1 MATGEASAELPVTA
15 WPALVIADQVRKGM
29 ITATEVLEAHLE
41 QVRSQNPTLNAIVT
55 LAEDEAREQAAN
67 IDSAIAAGA
76 IPGPLAGVPF
86 TVKDLIATRGVRST
100 AGSLILRDHVPA
112 WGATAVERLCA
123 ADAVLLGKAN
133 CPEFGLAVHTGN
145 RLFGETLSPLGPG
158 LSPAGSSGGDASAVA
173 SGMAAFGIGTDYGGS
188 IRVPAH
194 CTGLAALR
202 PTPGLIPGT
211 GQFPFPPWPAP
222 VPRGP
227 VHVPP
232 APFPPGPAPFPPG
245 PAPFPPGPAPVGPG
259 TSLQARLQSI
269 APIARRVGDLWPLL
283 QAMAGPDGIDANA
296 VPATLGH
303 PDQISVADLPV
314 AWCAGDGSFPVRA
327 DLVQTVESAANMLAD
342 LGATVVARRPPGLD
356 RAEPVYA
363 ALRGIEGLPE
373 HRALAAGREAELTG
387 YARELIYA
395 EPGRP
400 AGSATLRELTT
411 AADDLRAEVAAFMR
425 QWPILLMPVASVPA
439 FPPGTAE
446 FRVGDQVLGGA
457 QMESCCRA
465 VTLLGAP
472 AAVVRCGLSR
482 DGLPVGVQVVG
493 RPFHDAETVAVAAA
507 LERHV
512 E

>member
-1 MATGEASAELPVTA
+1 MATGEASADLPVTA

-29 ITATEVLEAHLE
+29 ITATEVLQAHLE

-67 IDSAIAAGA
+67 IDSSIAAGA
-76 IPGPLAGVPF
+76 VPGQRAGVPF

-112 WGATAVERLCA
+112 WGATAIERLCA

-173 SGMAAFGIGTDYGGS
+173 SCMAAFGIGTDYGGS

-211 GQFPFPPWPAP
+211 GQFPFPPWP
-222 VPRGP
+222 GP
-227 VHVPP
+227 FPPWP
-232 APFPPGPAPFPPG
+232 APFAPGH
-245 PAPFPPGPAPVGPG
+245 APVAPG

-283 QAMAGPDGIDANA
+283 QVMAGPDGIDANA

-303 PDQISVADLPV
+303 PDQVSVADLPV

-327 DLVQTVESAANMLAD
+327 DLVQAVESAANVLAD
-342 LGATVVARRPPGLD
+342 LGATVIARRPPGLD

-373 HRALAAGREAELTG
+373 HRALVAGREAELTG

-400 AGSATLRELTT
+400 AGSATPRELAT

-439 FPPGTAE
+439 FQPGRAE
-446 FRVGDQVLGGA
+446 FRVDGQVLGGA
-457 QMESCCRA
+457 QIESCCRA

-472 AAVVRCGLSR
+472 AAVVRFGSSR
-482 DGLPVGVQVVG
+482 EGLPVGVQVVG

>member
-1 MATGEASAELPVTA
+1 MATGEASARLPVTA
-15 WPALVIADQVRKGM
+15 WSALAIAAQVRNRT

-41 QVRSQNPTLNAIVT
+41 QVRIQNPALNAIVT
-55 LAEDEAREQAAN
+55 LAEDEAREHAAN
-67 IDSAIAAGA
+67 IDSSIAAGA
-76 IPGPLAGVPF
+76 APGPLAGVPF

-112 WGATAVERLCA
+112 WGATAVERLHA

-211 GQFPFPPWPAP
+211 GQIPFPPWPSPFPPWPAP
-222 VPRGP
+222 VR
-227 VHVPP
+227 P
-232 APFPPGPAPFPPG
+232 AP
-245 PAPFPPGPAPVGPG
+245 PVPPG

-283 QAMAGPDGIDANA
+283 QVMAGPDGIDGNA

-303 PDQISVADLPV
+303 PDRVSVTGLGV

-327 DLVQTVESAANMLAD
+327 DLAAAVESAANALAG
-342 LGATVVARRPPGLD
+342 LGARVIACRPPGLD
-356 RAEPVYA
+356 RAERVYA

-373 HRALAAGREAELTG
+373 HRALAAGREADLTG

-400 AGSATLRELTT
+400 ARPAALRELTA

-439 FPPGTAE
+439 FPPDTAE
-446 FRVGDQVLGGA
+446 FRVDGRVLSGA

-465 VTLLGAP
+465 VTLLGTP
-472 AAVVRCGLSR
+472 AAVVRWGVSR

-493 RPFHDAETVAVAAA
+493 RPFHDAEAIAVAAA

>member
-1 MATGEASAELPVTA
+1 MAAGEASDRLPVTA
-15 WPALVIADQVRKGM
+15 WPALVIADQVRNGA

-55 LAEDEAREQAAN
+55 LAEDEARNQAAS
-67 IDSAIAAGA
+67 IDSSIAAGVA
-76 IPGPLAGVPF
+76 PGPLAGVPF
-86 TVKDLIATRGVRST
+86 TVKDLIATAGLRST

-112 WGATAVERLCA
+112 WGATAVERLSSA
-123 ADAVLLGKAN
+123 GAVLLGKAN

-145 RLFGETLSPLGPG
+145 RLFGETLSPLAPG

-211 GQFPFPPWPAP
+211 GQLPFPPVP
-222 VPRGP
+222 V
-227 VHVPP
+227 
-232 APFPPGPAPFPPG
+232 PFPPGPV
-245 PAPFPPGPAPVGPG
+245 PAG

-283 QAMAGPDGIDANA
+283 QAMAGPDGIDGNA
-296 VPATLGH
+296 VPVTLGH
-303 PDQISVADLPV
+303 PDQVSVAGLAV

-327 DLVQTVESAANMLAD
+327 DLAAAVESAANVLAG
-342 LGATVVARRPPGLD
+342 LGARVIARRPPGLD
-356 RAEPVYA
+356 RAEQVYA
-363 ALRGIEGLPE
+363 ALRGFEGFPG
-373 HRALAAGREAELTG
+373 HRSLVAGREAELTG

-400 AGSATLRELTT
+400 ARPGELGELTA

-439 FPPGTAE
+439 FPAGTAE
-446 FRVGDQVLGGA
+446 FRVGGQVLSGA

-472 AAVVRCGLSR
+472 SAVVRCGLSR
-482 DGLPVGVQVVG
+482 EGLPVGVQVVG

>member
-1 MATGEASAELPVTA
+1 
-15 WPALVIADQVRKGM
+15 M

-41 QVRSQNPTLNAIVT
+41 QVRVSEPH
-55 LAEDEAREQAAN
+55 AERHRHAGRGRGARTGCQHR
-67 IDSAIAAGA
+67 IPAIAAGA
-76 IPGPLAGVPF
+76 IPGPLAAVPF
-86 TVKDLIATRGVRST
+86 TVKDLIATRGVLST

-123 ADAVLLGKAN
+123 VGAVLLGKAN

-227 VHVPP
+227 APVPP
-232 APFPPGPAPFPPG
+232 TPFPPGPAPFPRGPRPSRPG
-245 PAPFPPGPAPVGPG
+245 PRLPEGVGPG

-269 APIARRVGDLWPLL
+269 APIARRVSDLWPLL

-303 PDQISVADLPV
+303 PDQVSVADLPV
-314 AWCAGDGSFPVRA
+314 AWCAGDGSFR
-327 DLVQTVESAANMLAD
+327 SAP
-342 LGATVVARRPPGLD
+342 TWSRPSSPRRTCW
-356 RAEPVYA
+356 RTWEPRS
-363 ALRGIEGLPE
+363 L
-373 HRALAAGREAELTG
+373 
-387 YARELIYA
+387 
-395 EPGRP
+395 
-400 AGSATLRELTT
+400 
-411 AADDLRAEVAAFMR
+411 
-425 QWPILLMPVASVPA
+425 
-439 FPPGTAE
+439 
-446 FRVGDQVLGGA
+446 
-457 QMESCCRA
+457 
-465 VTLLGAP
+465 P
-472 AAVVRCGLSR
+472 AARQDSTGPSRFTRPCAASR
-482 DGLPVGVQVVG
+482 DSRSTAPSWPAA
-493 RPFHDAETVAVAAA
+493 RPS
-507 LERHV
+507 
-512 E
+512 

>member
-1 MATGEASAELPVTA
+1 MAGAQLPVTA
-15 WPALVIADQVRKGM
+15 WPALAIADQVREGM

-41 QVRSQNPTLNAIVT
+41 QVRCKNPTLNAIVT
-55 LAEDEAREQAAN
+55 LAEKQAREQAAN
-67 IDSAIAAGA
+67 IDASVAAGA
-76 IPGPLAGVPF
+76 DPGPLAGVPF
-86 TVKDLIATRGVRST
+86 TVKDLIATRSVRST
-100 AGSLILRDHVPA
+100 AGSLILHDHVPA
-112 WGATAVERLCA
+112 WGATAVERLLVA
-123 ADAVLLGKAN
+123 GAVLLGKAN

-211 GQFPFPPWPAP
+211 GQLPFPAGHAHPPWPEP
-222 VPRGP
+222 VP
-227 VHVPP
+227 
-232 APFPPGPAPFPPG
+232 PGK
-245 PAPFPPGPAPVGPG
+245 
-259 TSLQARLQSI
+259 SLQARLQSI
-269 APIARRVGDLWPLL
+269 APIARRVRDLWPLL
-283 QAMAGPDGIDANA
+283 QAMAGPDGIDGN
-296 VPATLGH
+296 VMPARLGH
-303 PDQISVADLPV
+303 PDRISVADLPV

-327 DLVQTVESAANMLAD
+327 DLVQAVESAANALASR
-342 LGATVVARRPPGLD
+342 GARVIARRPPGLD

-363 ALRGIEGLPE
+363 ALRSIEGLPA
-373 HRALAAGREAELTG
+373 HQALVAGREAELTG

-395 EPGRP
+395 QLYRP
-400 AGSATLRELTT
+400 AQSAMLRELTV
-411 AADDLRAEVAAFMR
+411 AADDLRREVAAFMLE
-425 QWPILLMPVASVPA
+425 WPILLMPVASVPA
-439 FPPGTAE
+439 FPPGTTA
-446 FRVGDQVLGGA
+446 FQVDGSVLSGA

-472 AAVVRCGLSR
+472 AVVVPCGSSR

>member
-1 MATGEASAELPVTA
+1 MISGEESAQLPVTA
-15 WPALVIADQVRKGM
+15 WPALVMADQVRKGS

-41 QVRSQNPTLNAIVT
+41 QVRSKNPALNAIVT
-55 LAEDEAREQAAN
+55 LAEKEAREQAAN
-67 IDSAIAAGA
+67 IDATIAAGA
-76 IPGPLAGVPF
+76 DPGPLAGVPF

-112 WGATAVERLCA
+112 WGATAVERLLA
-123 ADAVLLGKAN
+123 AGAVLLGKAN

-211 GQFPFPPWPAP
+211 GQL
-222 VPRGP
+222 
-227 VHVPP
+227 
-232 APFPPGPAPFPPG
+232 PFPPGLALG
-245 PAPFPPGPAPVGPG
+245 PMPVPPG

-269 APIARRVGDLWPLL
+269 APIARRVHDLWPLL
-283 QAMAGPDGIDANA
+283 QVMAGPDGIDGNT
-296 VPATLGH
+296 VPATLSH
-303 PDQISVADLPV
+303 PDRVSVADLLV

-327 DLVQTVESAANMLAD
+327 DLVQAVEAAANALAG
-342 LGATVVARRPPGLD
+342 LGARVIARRPPGLD
-356 RAEPVYA
+356 RAEQVYA
-363 ALRGIEGLPE
+363 ALRGIEGLPA
-373 HRALAAGREAELTG
+373 HQALVAGREAELTS

-395 EPGRP
+395 QRSRP
-400 AGSATLRELTT
+400 AESATLRELTA
-411 AADDLRAEVAAFMR
+411 AADDLRAEVAAFML

-439 FPPGTAE
+439 FPSGTTE
-446 FRVGDQVLGGA
+446 FLVEGDVLSGA

-472 AAVVRCGLSR
+472 AVVVPCGSSR
-482 DGLPVGVQVVG
+482 EGLPIGVQVVG

>member
-29 ITATEVLEAHLE
+29 ITATDVLEAHLE

-55 LAEDEAREQAAN
+55 LAEDMAREQAAN
-67 IDSAIAAGA
+67 IDSSIAAGA
-76 IPGPLAGVPF
+76 VPGPLAGVPF

-145 RLFGETLSPLGPG
+145 RLFGETLSPLGPD

-211 GQFPFPPWPAP
+211 GQI
-222 VPRGP
+222 
-227 VHVPP
+227 
-232 APFPPGPAPFPPG
+232 PFPPGPAPFAPRPAPFAPG
-245 PAPFPPGPAPVGPG
+245 PALFPPGPAPVAPG
-259 TSLQARLQSI
+259 NSLQARLQSI

-283 QAMAGPDGIDANA
+283 QVMAGPDGIDVNA
-296 VPATLGH
+296 VLATLGH
-303 PDQISVADLPV
+303 PDQVSVADLPV

-327 DLVQTVESAANMLAD
+327 DLVQAVESAANVLAD
-342 LGATVVARRPPGLD
+342 LGATVIARRPPGLE
-356 RAEPVYA
+356 RAEQVYA

-373 HRALAAGREAELTG
+373 HRALVTGREAELTS

-400 AGSATLRELTT
+400 AGSATLRELTA

-425 QWPILLMPVASVPA
+425 QWPILLMPVASVPG

-446 FRVGDQVLGGA
+446 FRVGGQVLSGA

-472 AAVVRCGLSR
+472 AVVVRCGSSTE
-482 DGLPVGVQVVG
+482 GLPVGVQVVG

>member
-29 ITATEVLEAHLE
+29 ITATDVLEAHLE

-55 LAEDEAREQAAN
+55 LAEDKAREQAAN
-67 IDSAIAAGA
+67 IDSSIAAGA
-76 IPGPLAGVPF
+76 VPGPLAGVPF

-123 ADAVLLGKAN
+123 AGAVLLGKAN

-145 RLFGETLSPLGPG
+145 RLFGETLSPLGPD

-211 GQFPFPPWPAP
+211 GQIPIPPWP
-222 VPRGP
+222 G
-227 VHVPP
+227 
-232 APFPPGPAPFPPG
+232 PFPPGPAPFAPG
-245 PAPFPPGPAPVGPG
+245 N
-259 TSLQARLQSI
+259 SLQARLQSI

-283 QAMAGPDGIDANA
+283 QVMAGPDGIDVNA

-303 PDQISVADLPV
+303 PDQVSVADLPV
-314 AWCAGDGSFPVRA
+314 AWCGGDGSFPVRA
-327 DLVQTVESAANMLAD
+327 DLVQAVESAANVLAD
-342 LGATVVARRPPGLD
+342 LGATVIARRPPGLE
-356 RAEPVYA
+356 RAEQVYA

-373 HRALAAGREAELTG
+373 HRALVTGREAELTS

-395 EPGRP
+395 EPSRP
-400 AGSATLRELTT
+400 AGSATLRELTA
-411 AADDLRAEVAAFMR
+411 AADELRAEVAAFMR
-425 QWPILLMPVASVPA
+425 QWPILLMPVASVPG

-446 FRVGDQVLGGA
+446 FRVGGQVLSGA

-472 AAVVRCGLSR
+472 AVVVRCGSSTE
-482 DGLPVGVQVVG
+482 GLPVGVQVVG

>member
-1 MATGEASAELPVTA
+1 MATGEASARLPVTA
-15 WPALVIADQVRKGM
+15 WPALAIADQVRRGT
-29 ITATEVLEAHLE
+29 ITAAEVLEAHLE
-41 QVRSQNPTLNAIVT
+41 QVRSRNPALNAIVT
-55 LAEDEAREQAAN
+55 LTEEEAREQAAG
-67 IDSAIAAGA
+67 IDASIAAGA
-76 IPGPLAGVPF
+76 VPGPLAGVPF

-112 WGATAVERLCA
+112 WGATAVERLRA

-133 CPEFGLAVHTGN
+133 CPEFGLAVHTSN

-173 SGMAAFGIGTDYGGS
+173 AGMAAFGIGTDYGGS
-188 IRVPAH
+188 VRVPAH

-211 GQFPFPPWPAP
+211 GQLPFPPNPSRPPWPGAE
-222 VPRGP
+222 
-227 VHVPP
+227 
-232 APFPPGPAPFPPG
+232 
-245 PAPFPPGPAPVGPG
+245 PVGPG

-269 APIARRVGDLWPLL
+269 APIARRVHDLWPLL
-283 QAMAGPDGIDANA
+283 QAMAGPDGIDSNA

-303 PDQISVADLPV
+303 PDRVSVAGLAV

-327 DLVQTVESAANMLAD
+327 DLVQAVESAADVLAG
-342 LGATVVARRPPGLD
+342 LGATVIARRPPGLD
-356 RAEPVYA
+356 RAEQVYA
-363 ALRGIEGLPE
+363 ALRGIEGLPQ
-373 HRALAAGREAELTG
+373 HRALVAGREAELTG

-400 AGSATLRELTT
+400 AEPATLRELTA
-411 AADDLRAEVAAFMR
+411 AADDLRAEVAAFML

-446 FRVGDQVLGGA
+446 FRVDGHVLTA
-457 QMESCCRA
+457 PQMESCCRA

-472 AAVVRCGLSR
+472 ATVVRCGSSR
-482 DGLPVGVQVVG
+482 EGLPVGVQVVG

-507 LERHV
+507 LEGHV

>member
-15 WPALVIADQVRKGM
+15 RPALVIADQVRKRM

-41 QVRSQNPTLNAIVT
+41 QVRSQNPALNAIVT

-67 IDSAIAAGA
+67 IDSSIAAGA
-76 IPGPLAGVPF
+76 VPGPLAGVPF

-211 GQFPFPPWPAP
+211 GQIPFPPWP
-222 VPRGP
+222 GP
-227 VHVPP
+227 VAPEP
-232 APFPPGPAPFPPG
+232 ASVAPGPASVAPG
-245 PAPFPPGPAPVGPG
+245 S
-259 TSLQARLQSI
+259 SLQARLQSI

-303 PDQISVADLPV
+303 PDQVSVADLPV

-327 DLVQTVESAANMLAD
+327 DLVQAVESAAHVLAD
-342 LGATVVARRPPGLD
+342 LGATVIARRPPGLE
-356 RAEPVYA
+356 RAEQVYA

-373 HRALAAGREAELTG
+373 HRALVAGREAELTG
-387 YARELIYA
+387 YARELIHA

-400 AGSATLRELTT
+400 AGSAALRELAT

-472 AAVVRCGLSR
+472 AVVVRCGSSR
-482 DGLPVGVQVVG
+482 EGLPVGVQVVG

-507 LERHV
+507 LERRV

>member
-1 MATGEASAELPVTA
+1 METGEAGAELPVTA
-15 WPALVIADQVRKGM
+15 WPALAIADRVRKGV

-41 QVRSQNPTLNAIVT
+41 QVRSQNRTLNAIVT

-67 IDSAIAAGA
+67 IDSSVAAGA
-76 IPGPLAGVPF
+76 VPGPLAGVPF

-211 GQFPFPPWPAP
+211 GQFPFPPGA
-222 VPRGP
+222 
-227 VHVPP
+227 
-232 APFPPGPAPFPPG
+232 APFPPGAAPFPPG
-245 PAPFPPGPAPVGPG
+245 AGPVAPGN
-259 TSLQARLQSI
+259 SLQARLQSI

-283 QAMAGPDGIDANA
+283 QVMAGPDGIDGNT
-296 VPATLGH
+296 VSATLGH
-303 PDQISVADLPV
+303 PDQVSVADLAV

-327 DLVQTVESAANMLAD
+327 DLVQAVESAANVLAD
-342 LGATVVARRPPGLD
+342 LGATVIARRPPGLE
-356 RAEPVYA
+356 RAEQVYA
-363 ALRGIEGLPE
+363 ALRGFEGLPE
-373 HRALAAGREAELTG
+373 HRALVAGREAELTS

-400 AGSATLRELTT
+400 VRRTMLRELTA

-446 FRVGDQVLGGA
+446 FRVGDQVLTGA

-482 DGLPVGVQVVG
+482 EGLPVGVQVVG
-493 RPFHDAETVAVAAA
+493 RPFYDAEVVAVAAA

>member
-1 MATGEASAELPVTA
+1 MGTGEASGELPVTA
-15 WPALVIADQVRKGM
+15 WPVLLIADQVRKGM
-29 ITATEVLEAHLE
+29 ITATDVLEAHLE

-55 LAEDEAREQAAN
+55 LAEDKAREQAAN
-67 IDSAIAAGA
+67 IDSSIAAGA
-76 IPGPLAGVPF
+76 VPGPLAGVPF

-123 ADAVLLGKAN
+123 AGAVLLGKAN

-145 RLFGETLSPLGPG
+145 RLFGETLSPLRPD

-211 GQFPFPPWPAP
+211 GQIPFPPWP
-222 VPRGP
+222 G
-227 VHVPP
+227 
-232 APFPPGPAPFPPG
+232 PFPPGPAPFPPG
-245 PAPFPPGPAPVGPG
+245 PAPFAPGPAPVAPG
-259 TSLQARLQSI
+259 NSLQARLQSI

-283 QAMAGPDGIDANA
+283 QVMAGPDGIDANA

-303 PDQISVADLPV
+303 PDQVSVADVPV

-327 DLVQTVESAANMLAD
+327 DLVQAVESAANVLAD
-342 LGATVVARRPPGLD
+342 LGATVIARRPPGLE
-356 RAEPVYA
+356 RAEQVYA

-373 HRALAAGREAELTG
+373 HRALVAGREAELTS

-400 AGSATLRELTT
+400 AGSATLHELTA

-425 QWPILLMPVASVPA
+425 HWPILLMPVASVPG
-439 FPPGTAE
+439 FPPGAAE
-446 FRVGDQVLGGA
+446 FRVGGQVLSGA

-472 AAVVRCGLSR
+472 AVVVRCGSSTE
-482 DGLPVGVQVVG
+482 GLPVGVQVVG

>member
-1 MATGEASAELPVTA
+1 MAAREAGARRPVTD
-15 WPALVIADQVRKGM
+15 WPALVIAEQVAKRA

-55 LAEDEAREQAAN
+55 LAEDDARRQAAR
-67 IDSAIAAGA
+67 IDSSIAAGA
-76 IPGPLAGVPF
+76 SPGPLAGVPF

-112 WGATAVERLCA
+112 WGATAVERLRA
-123 ADAVLLGKAN
+123 AGAVLLGKAN
-133 CPEFGLAVHTGN
+133 CPEFGLAVHTAN

-211 GQFPFPPWPAP
+211 GQL
-222 VPRGP
+222 
-227 VHVPP
+227 
-232 APFPPGPAPFPPG
+232 PFPPGPE
-245 PAPFPPGPAPVGPG
+245 PVAPG

-283 QAMAGPDGIDANA
+283 KVMAGPDGVDGNA
-296 VPATLGH
+296 VPAALGH
-303 PDQISVADLPV
+303 PGSVSVAGLRV

-327 DLVQTVESAANMLAD
+327 DVAQVVESAANALAR
-342 LGATVVARRPPGLD
+342 LGATIAARRPPGLD
-356 RAEPVYA
+356 RAEHVYA
-363 ALRGIEGLPE
+363 ALRGIEGFPE
-373 HRALAAGREAELTG
+373 HRALVTGREAELTG
-387 YARELIYA
+387 YARELICA
-395 EPGRP
+395 EPGPAARP
-400 AGSATLRELTT
+400 ATLIELTA

-446 FRVGDQVLGGA
+446 FRVDGHVLTGA

-472 AAVVRCGLSR
+472 AAVVCCGLSR
-482 DGLPVGVQVVG
+482 EGLPVGVQVVG

-507 LERHV
+507 LESHV

>member
-1 MATGEASAELPVTA
+1 VTATGEASAELPVTA

-67 IDSAIAAGA
+67 IDSSIAAGA
-76 IPGPLAGVPF
+76 VPGPLAGVPF

-227 VHVPP
+227 
-232 APFPPGPAPFPPG
+232 
-245 PAPFPPGPAPVGPG
+245 APVGPG

-269 APIARRVGDLWPLL
+269 APIARRVSDLWPLL
-283 QAMAGPDGIDANA
+283 QVMAGPDGIDANA
-296 VPATLGH
+296 VPAALGH
-303 PDQISVADLPV
+303 PDQVSVADLPV

-327 DLVQTVESAANMLAD
+327 DLVQAVESAANVLAD
-342 LGATVVARRPPGLD
+342 LGATVIARRPPGLD

-373 HRALAAGREAELTG
+373 HRALVAGREAELTG

-400 AGSATLRELTT
+400 AGSATPRELTT

-439 FPPGTAE
+439 FPPGKAE
-446 FRVGDQVLGGA
+446 FRVDSQVLGGA

-472 AAVVRCGLSR
+472 AAVVRCGSSR
-482 DGLPVGVQVVG
+482 EGLPVGVQVVG

>member
-1 MATGEASAELPVTA
+1 
-15 WPALVIADQVRKGM
+15 
-29 ITATEVLEAHLE
+29 
-41 QVRSQNPTLNAIVT
+41 
-55 LAEDEAREQAAN
+55 
-67 IDSAIAAGA
+67 
-76 IPGPLAGVPF
+76 
-86 TVKDLIATRGVRST
+86 
-100 AGSLILRDHVPA
+100 
-112 WGATAVERLCA
+112 
-123 ADAVLLGKAN
+123 
-133 CPEFGLAVHTGN
+133 
-145 RLFGETLSPLGPG
+145 
-158 LSPAGSSGGDASAVA
+158 
-173 SGMAAFGIGTDYGGS
+173 MAAFGIGTDYGGS

-211 GQFPFPPWPAP
+211 GQIPFPPWP
-222 VPRGP
+222 G
-227 VHVPP
+227 
-232 APFPPGPAPFPPG
+232 PFPPGAAPFAPG
-245 PAPFPPGPAPVGPG
+245 TAPSPPGPAPVAPG
-259 TSLQARLQSI
+259 NSLQARLQSI

-283 QAMAGPDGIDANA
+283 PAMAGPDGIDANA

-303 PDQISVADLPV
+303 PDQVSVADVPV

-327 DLVQTVESAANMLAD
+327 DLVQAVESAANVLAD
-342 LGATVVARRPPGLD
+342 LGATVIARRPPGLE
-356 RAEPVYA
+356 RAEQVYA

-373 HRALAAGREAELTG
+373 HRALVAGREAELTS

-400 AGSATLRELTT
+400 AGSATLHELTA

-425 QWPILLMPVASVPA
+425 HWPILLMPVASVPG
-439 FPPGTAE
+439 FPPGAAE
-446 FRVGDQVLGGA
+446 FRVGGQVLSGA

-472 AAVVRCGLSR
+472 AVVVRCGSSTE
-482 DGLPVGVQVVG
+482 GLPVGVQVVG

>member
-29 ITATEVLEAHLE
+29 ITATDVLEAHLE

-55 LAEDEAREQAAN
+55 LAEDMAREQAAN
-67 IDSAIAAGA
+67 IDSSIAAGA
-76 IPGPLAGVPF
+76 VPGPLAGVPF

-145 RLFGETLSPLGPG
+145 RLFGETLSPLGPD

-211 GQFPFPPWPAP
+211 GQIPFPPWP
-222 VPRGP
+222 G
-227 VHVPP
+227 
-232 APFPPGPAPFPPG
+232 PFPPGPAPFAPRPAPFAPG
-245 PAPFPPGPAPVGPG
+245 PALFPPGPAPVAPG
-259 TSLQARLQSI
+259 NSLQARLQSI

-283 QAMAGPDGIDANA
+283 QVMAGPDGIDVNA

-303 PDQISVADLPV
+303 PDQVSVADLPV

-327 DLVQTVESAANMLAD
+327 DLVQAVESAANVLAD
-342 LGATVVARRPPGLD
+342 LGATVIARRPPGLE
-356 RAEPVYA
+356 RAEQVYA

-373 HRALAAGREAELTG
+373 HRALVTGREAELTS

-400 AGSATLRELTT
+400 AGSATLRELTA

-425 QWPILLMPVASVPA
+425 QWPILLMPVASVPG

-446 FRVGDQVLGGA
+446 FRVGGQVLSGA

-472 AAVVRCGLSR
+472 AVVVRCGSSTE
-482 DGLPVGVQVVG
+482 GLPVGVQVVG

>member
-15 WPALVIADQVRKGM
+15 WPALVIADQVKKGM

-67 IDSAIAAGA
+67 IDSSIAAGA
-76 IPGPLAGVPF
+76 VPGPLAGVPF

-211 GQFPFPPWPAP
+211 GQFPFPPWPGP
-222 VPRGP
+222 VPPWPGP
-227 VHVPP
+227 V
-232 APFPPGPAPFPPG
+232 APGS
-245 PAPFPPGPAPVGPG
+245 
-259 TSLQARLQSI
+259 SLQARLQSI

-303 PDQISVADLPV
+303 PDQVGVADLPV
-314 AWCAGDGSFPVRA
+314 SWCAGDGSFPVRA
-327 DLVQTVESAANMLAD
+327 DLVRAVESAAHVLAD
-342 LGATVVARRPPGLD
+342 LGATVIARRPPGLE
-356 RAEPVYA
+356 RAEQVYA

-373 HRALAAGREAELTG
+373 HRALVAGREAELTG
-387 YARELIYA
+387 YARELIDA

-400 AGSATLRELTT
+400 AGPAALRELTT

-439 FPPGTAE
+439 FPPGTVE

-472 AAVVRCGLSR
+472 AVVVRCGSSR
-482 DGLPVGVQVVG
+482 EGLPVGVQVVG

>member
-15 WPALVIADQVRKGM
+15 WPTVIIADQVRKGM

-55 LAEDEAREQAAN
+55 LAEDGAREHAAN
-67 IDSAIAAGA
+67 IDSSIAAGA
-76 IPGPLAGVPF
+76 VPGPLAGVPF

-112 WGATAVERLCA
+112 WGATAIERLCA

-145 RLFGETLSPLGPG
+145 RLFGETMSPLGPG
-158 LSPAGSSGGDASAVA
+158 LSPGGSSGGDASAVA

-211 GQFPFPPWPAP
+211 GQIPFPPWP
-222 VPRGP
+222 GP
-227 VHVPP
+227 
-232 APFPPGPAPFPPG
+232 F
-245 PAPFPPGPAPVGPG
+245 PGPAPVAPG
-259 TSLQARLQSI
+259 SSLQARLQSI

-283 QAMAGPDGIDANA
+283 QVMAGPDGIDANA

-303 PDQISVADLPV
+303 PDQVSVADLPV

-327 DLVQTVESAANMLAD
+327 DLVQAVESAAKVLAD
-342 LGATVVARRPPGLD
+342 LGATVIARRPPGLE
-356 RAEPVYA
+356 RAEQVYA

-373 HRALAAGREAELTG
+373 HRALVAGREAELTG

-400 AGSATLRELTT
+400 AGSAALRELTT

-472 AAVVRCGLSR
+472 VVVVRCGSSR
-482 DGLPVGVQVVG
+482 EGLPVGVQVVG
-493 RPFHDAETVAVAAA
+493 RPFHDAEAVAVAAA

>member
-1 MATGEASAELPVTA
+1 MASGGTRPVTSWSA
-15 WPALVIADQVRKGM
+15 RTIAEQVRHRC
-29 ITATEVLEAHLE
+29 ITATEVLQAHLE
-41 QVRSQNPTLNAIVT
+41 RVGAANGALNAIVT
-55 LAEDEAREQAAN
+55 RTEDQARAQAGR
-67 IDSAIAAGA
+67 IDAAIAAGFD
-76 IPGPLAGVPF
+76 PGPLAGVPF

-100 AGSLILRDHVPA
+100 AGSLVLRDHVPS
-112 WGATAVERLCA
+112 WGSTAVERLSA
-123 ADAVLLGKAN
+123 AGAILLGKAN
-133 CPEFGLAVHTGN
+133 CPECGLAIHTGN
-145 RLFGETLSPLGPG
+145 RLFGETLSPIGAG
-158 LSPAGSSGGDASAVA
+158 LSPAGSSGGDAAAVA

-211 GQFPFPPWPAP
+211 GQIPFPPWP
-222 VPRGP
+222 G
-227 VHVPP
+227 
-232 APFPPGPAPFPPG
+232 PFPPGPAPFPPG
-245 PAPFPPGPAPVGPG
+245 PAPFAPGN
-259 TSLQARLQSI
+259 SLQARLQSI

-283 QAMAGPDGIDANA
+283 QVMAGPDGIDVNA

-303 PDQISVADLPV
+303 PDQVSVADLPV
-314 AWCAGDGSFPVRA
+314 AWCGGDGSFPVRA
-327 DLVQTVESAANMLAD
+327 DLVQAVESAANVLAD
-342 LGATVVARRPPGLD
+342 LGATVIARRPPGLE
-356 RAEPVYA
+356 RAEQVYA

-373 HRALAAGREAELTG
+373 HRALVTGREAELTS

-395 EPGRP
+395 EPSRP
-400 AGSATLRELTT
+400 AGSATLRELTA
-411 AADDLRAEVAAFMR
+411 AADELRAEVAAFMR
-425 QWPILLMPVASVPA
+425 QWPILLMPVASVPG

-446 FRVGDQVLGGA
+446 FRVGGQVLSGA

-472 AAVVRCGLSR
+472 AVVVRCGSSTE
-482 DGLPVGVQVVG
+482 GLPVGVQVVG

>member
-29 ITATEVLEAHLE
+29 ITATDVLEAHLE

-55 LAEDEAREQAAN
+55 LAEDMAREQAAN
-67 IDSAIAAGA
+67 IDSSIAAGA
-76 IPGPLAGVPF
+76 VPGPLAGVPF

-145 RLFGETLSPLGPG
+145 RLFGETLSPLGPD

-211 GQFPFPPWPAP
+211 GQIPFPPWP
-222 VPRGP
+222 G
-227 VHVPP
+227 
-232 APFPPGPAPFPPG
+232 PFPPGPAPFPPG
-245 PAPFPPGPAPVGPG
+245 PAPFAPGN
-259 TSLQARLQSI
+259 SLQARLQSI

-283 QAMAGPDGIDANA
+283 QVMAGPDGIDVNA

-303 PDQISVADLPV
+303 PDQVSVADLPV

-327 DLVQTVESAANMLAD
+327 DLVQAVESAANVLAD
-342 LGATVVARRPPGLD
+342 LGATVIARRPPGLE
-356 RAEPVYA
+356 RAEQVYA

-373 HRALAAGREAELTG
+373 HRALVTGREAELTS

-400 AGSATLRELTT
+400 AGSATLRELTA
-411 AADDLRAEVAAFMR
+411 AADELRAEVAAFMR
-425 QWPILLMPVASVPA
+425 QWPILLMPVASVPG

-446 FRVGDQVLGGA
+446 FRVGGQVLSGA

-472 AAVVRCGLSR
+472 AVVVRCGSSTE
-482 DGLPVGVQVVG
+482 GLPVGVQVVG

>member
-15 WPALVIADQVRKGM
+15 WPAQVIADQVRKGM

-41 QVRSQNPTLNAIVT
+41 QVRSRNPTLNAIVT
-55 LAEDEAREQAAN
+55 LAEDEARAQAAD
-67 IDSAIAAGA
+67 IDSSIAAGA
-76 IPGPLAGVPF
+76 VPGPLAGVPF

-173 SGMAAFGIGTDYGGS
+173 SGMAAFGVGTDYGGS

-211 GQFPFPPWPAP
+211 GQIPFPPWPAP
-222 VPRGP
+222 FPP
-227 VHVPP
+227 WP
-232 APFPPGPAPFPPG
+232 APFAPGPAAVAPG
-245 PAPFPPGPAPVGPG
+245 N
-259 TSLQARLQSI
+259 SLQARLQSI

-283 QAMAGPDGIDANA
+283 RVMAGPDGIDANA
-296 VPATLGH
+296 VTATLGH
-303 PDQISVADLPV
+303 PDQVSVADLPV

-327 DLVQTVESAANMLAD
+327 DLVQAVESAANVLAD
-342 LGATVVARRPPGLD
+342 LGATVIARRPPGLE
-356 RAEPVYA
+356 RAEQVYA
-363 ALRGIEGLPE
+363 ALRGVEGLPE
-373 HRALAAGREAELTG
+373 HRALVAGREAELTG

-400 AGSATLRELTT
+400 AGSATLRELTA
-411 AADDLRAEVAAFMR
+411 AADDLQAEVAAFMR
-425 QWPILLMPVASVPA
+425 QWPILLIPVASVPA
-439 FPPGTAE
+439 FPAGTAE
-446 FRVGDQVLGGA
+446 FRVDGHVLSGA

-472 AAVVRCGLSR
+472 AAVVRCGSSR
-482 DGLPVGVQVVG
+482 EGLPVGVQVVG

>member
-1 MATGEASAELPVTA
+1 
-15 WPALVIADQVRKGM
+15 
-29 ITATEVLEAHLE
+29 
-41 QVRSQNPTLNAIVT
+41 
-55 LAEDEAREQAAN
+55 
-67 IDSAIAAGA
+67 
-76 IPGPLAGVPF
+76 
-86 TVKDLIATRGVRST
+86 
-100 AGSLILRDHVPA
+100 
-112 WGATAVERLCA
+112 
-123 ADAVLLGKAN
+123 
-133 CPEFGLAVHTGN
+133 
-145 RLFGETLSPLGPG
+145 
-158 LSPAGSSGGDASAVA
+158 
-173 SGMAAFGIGTDYGGS
+173 
-188 IRVPAH
+188 
-194 CTGLAALR
+194 
-202 PTPGLIPGT
+202 
-211 GQFPFPPWPAP
+211 
-222 VPRGP
+222 
-227 VHVPP
+227 
-232 APFPPGPAPFPPG
+232 
-245 PAPFPPGPAPVGPG
+245 
-259 TSLQARLQSI
+259 
-269 APIARRVGDLWPLL
+269 
-283 QAMAGPDGIDANA
+283 MAGPDGIDANA

>member
-29 ITATEVLEAHLE
+29 ITATDVLEAHLE
-41 QVRSQNPTLNAIVT
+41 QVRSQNPALNAIVT
-55 LAEDEAREQAAN
+55 LAEDKAREQAAN
-67 IDSAIAAGA
+67 IDSSIAAGA
-76 IPGPLAGVPF
+76 VPGPLAGVPF

-123 ADAVLLGKAN
+123 AGAVLLGKAN

-145 RLFGETLSPLGPG
+145 RLFGETLSPLGPD

-211 GQFPFPPWPAP
+211 GQIPFPPWP
-222 VPRGP
+222 G
-227 VHVPP
+227 
-232 APFPPGPAPFPPG
+232 PFPPGPAPFAPG
-245 PAPFPPGPAPVGPG
+245 PAPAAPGN
-259 TSLQARLQSI
+259 SLQARLQTI

-283 QAMAGPDGIDANA
+283 QVMAGPDGIDANA

-303 PDQISVADLPV
+303 PDQVSVADLPV

-327 DLVQTVESAANMLAD
+327 DLVQAVESAANVLAD
-342 LGATVVARRPPGLD
+342 LGATVIARRPPGLE
-356 RAEPVYA
+356 RAEQVYA

-373 HRALAAGREAELTG
+373 HRALVTGREAELTS

-400 AGSATLRELTT
+400 AGSAALRELTA

-425 QWPILLMPVASVPA
+425 QWPILLMPVASVPG
-439 FPPGTAE
+439 FPPGMAE
-446 FRVGDQVLGGA
+446 FRVGGQVLSGA

-472 AAVVRCGLSR
+472 AAVVRCGSSTE
-482 DGLPVGVQVVG
+482 GLPVGVQVVG

>member
-1 MATGEASAELPVTA
+1 VTATGEASAELPVTA

-67 IDSAIAAGA
+67 IDSSIAAGA
-76 IPGPLAGVPF
+76 VPGPLAGVPF

-100 AGSLILRDHVPA
+100 AGSLILRDYVPA

-211 GQFPFPPWPAP
+211 GQFPFPPWP
-222 VPRGP
+222 R
-227 VHVPP
+227 
-232 APFPPGPAPFPPG
+232 PFPPWPRPIPPG
-245 PAPFPPGPAPVGPG
+245 PTPVPPGR
-259 TSLQARLQSI
+259 SLQARLQSI

-283 QAMAGPDGIDANA
+283 QVMAGPDGIDANA

-303 PDQISVADLPV
+303 PDQVSVADLPV

-327 DLVQTVESAANMLAD
+327 DLVQAVESAANVLAD
-342 LGATVVARRPPGLD
+342 LGATVIARRPPGLD

-373 HRALAAGREAELTG
+373 HRALVAGREAELTG

-400 AGSATLRELTT
+400 AGSATPRELTT

-439 FPPGTAE
+439 FPPGKAE
-446 FRVGDQVLGGA
+446 FRVDGQVLGGA

-472 AAVVRCGLSR
+472 AAVVRCGSSR
-482 DGLPVGVQVVG
+482 EGLPVGVQVVG

>member
-29 ITATEVLEAHLE
+29 ITATDVLEAHLE

-55 LAEDEAREQAAN
+55 LAEDMAREQAAN
-67 IDSAIAAGA
+67 IDSSIAAGA
-76 IPGPLAGVPF
+76 VPGPLAGVPF

-145 RLFGETLSPLGPG
+145 RLFGETLSPLGPD

-211 GQFPFPPWPAP
+211 GQIPFPPWP
-222 VPRGP
+222 G
-227 VHVPP
+227 
-232 APFPPGPAPFPPG
+232 PFPPGAAPFAPG
-245 PAPFPPGPAPVGPG
+245 TAPSPPGPAPVAPG
-259 TSLQARLQSI
+259 NSLQARLQSI

-283 QAMAGPDGIDANA
+283 QVMAGPDGIDVNA

-303 PDQISVADLPV
+303 PDQVSVADLPV

-327 DLVQTVESAANMLAD
+327 DLVQAVESAANVLAD
-342 LGATVVARRPPGLD
+342 LGATVIARRPPGLE
-356 RAEPVYA
+356 RAEQVYA

-373 HRALAAGREAELTG
+373 HRALVAGREAELTG

-400 AGSATLRELTT
+400 AGSATLRELTA

-425 QWPILLMPVASVPA
+425 QWPILLMPVASVPG

-446 FRVGDQVLGGA
+446 FRVGGQVLSGA

-472 AAVVRCGLSR
+472 AVVVRCGSSTE
-482 DGLPVGVQVVG
+482 GLPVGVQVVG